1 MSTCVKSLAMALVF
15 SFACAFA
22 ATPAHSVPKDRAA
35 LTDRDWLP
43 HVISK
48 IAPLEWWS
56 FASSPSDLR
65 REDFITD
72 FQYDQAKSDSTFPRF
87 CFSLF
92 RPKPQQMDSL
102 IAAVRAYKGT
112 VSWWIEDDCI
122 SATPAMLDLPTGST
136 AEDEEKRRAILE
148 KQLHPDAEFI
158 QQAMRDAL
166 SLAAVIEARLNL
178 RDKPSLEFDPEWL
191 TREGLASSR
200 GQFEDYWEPHAW
212 KVSLARNP
220 QEHRGTLDPTSAHE
234 RHLAISIAIYQ
245 VDALLDELNPGWDSF
260 EGEGPVVPAYP
271 LLSQFSDMTANPTF
285 APDDVAALLNECLV
299 AQAGVKN
306 PAALRGLDNL
316 IRIARWAQ
324 KLETGIYFQ
333 AENGP

>member
-1 MSTCVKSLAMALVF
+1 MTARVKFLAISLVL
-15 SFACAFA
+15 SFGYAS
-22 ATPAHSVPKDRAA
+22 ATTAVHRVPEDRAA

-43 HVISK
+43 HVVSK

-65 REDFITD
+65 REDFISD
-72 FQYDQAKSDSTFPRF
+72 YQYEQAKSDTNFPRF

-102 IAAVRAYKGT
+102 IAAVRAYKGD
-112 VSWWIEDDCI
+112 VSWWMEDDCI
-122 SATPAMLDLPTGST
+122 SATREMPDLPTGST
-136 AEDEEKRRAILE
+136 ADDEEKRHAILE
-148 KQLHPDAEFI
+148 KLLHPDAEFI
-158 QQAMRDAL
+158 KHAMRDAP
-166 SLAAVIEARLNL
+166 SLAAFIEARLNL
-178 RDKPSLEFDPEWL
+178 GGKPSLEFDPQWL

-212 KVSLARNP
+212 KVFLVRNP
-220 QEHRGTLDPTSAHE
+220 QEHPGTLDPTSAHD

-245 VDALLDELNPGWDSF
+245 VDALFDELNPGWDSF
-260 EGEGPVVPAYP
+260 QGEGPVIPAYP

-285 APDDVAALLNECLV
+285 EPDDVAAFLDECLL
-299 AQAGVKN
+299 AQAGLKN
-306 PAALRGLDNL
+306 PFALRGLDNL
-316 IRIARWAQ
+316 VRIARWAQ
-324 KLETGIYFQ
+324 KLETGIYFE